1 MSLYVG
7 VLGTASG
14 LALAQRASRELPGL
28 ERFIIR
34 ATLKGLLILMPL
46 LLRGFLRNINKE
58 ALSQMTHAE
67 AVQMHA
73 QLSDLLPVLQRW
85 VAPRQPWKEMLLFPW
100 LLPMRRYVERLD
112 DLHETLSW
120 SADPAMRHL
129 VEQSL
134 AEVIGPCK

>member
-1 MSLYVG
+1 MI
-7 VLGTASG
+7 GT
-14 LALAQRASRELPGL
+14 
-28 ERFIIR
+28 
-34 ATLKGLLILMPL
+34 TLKGLLVRMPFS
-46 LLRGFLRNINKE
+46 LRGFPRGISKE
-58 ALSQMTHAE
+58 TLSQMTHAE
-67 AVQMHA
+67 AVQMHS

-85 VAPRQPWKEMLLFPW
+85 VAPCQPWKEMLLFPW

-134 AEVIGPCK
+134 AEVIGHCK